1 MKNYKVFVIILA
13 MMFSCSKNEDMNFAA
28 VAVDSYF
35 DFLVVNE
42 NDENLFD
49 VATENNWDVNEIK
62 LFYVKNGEPELH
74 YTSRLGS
81 PAPYGYLLT
90 EHRNLDNILRVF
102 MNYEPDLDTSITYIK
117 WNELRTDTLKATYN
131 NTNGYQKK
139 EVWFNGEKV
148 WDDITEYYCQKLVI
162 K

>member
-1 MKNYKVFVIILA
+1 MIILV
-13 MMFSCSKNEDMNFAA
+13 MMISCSNNEYLD
-28 VAVDSYF
+28 VAIVVDRSF
-35 DFLVVNE
+35 NFLVVNE

-62 LFYVKNGEPELH
+62 LFYVKNGEPELY

-90 EHRNLDNILRVF
+90 EHENSNNILVVF
-102 MNYEPDLDTSITYIK
+102 MNHEPDLDTSITYLQ
-117 WNELRTDTLKATYN
+117 WNEFRTDTLKATYN

-148 WDDITEYYCQKLVI
+148 WDGSTGYYCQKLVI